1 MSVKIIIDDAKG
13 LYQQGATSGG
23 VVGIKQ
29 TRSSAGVA
37 AGGDDVI
44 VSGAITVPA
53 NSLITAYHAVITSQL
68 DFADDANVG
77 IRFGNNSAG
86 SADTYV
92 ALDADGTLAAADD
105 PRNNLPVGH
114 GNSTVTQIADTLDSL
129 DASIALVA
137 VAGAQKIG
145 NSDVNIYGSLHSSED
160 IDAGG
165 AVQFIV
171 EFITFS

>member
-37 AGGDDVI
+37 AGGDGVI

-68 DFADDANVG
+68 DFAADANVG

-92 ALDADGTLAAADD
+92 ALVADGTLAVADELD
-105 PRNNLPVGH
+105 SLPVGH

-129 DASIALVA
+129 DASVALVA

-145 NSDVNIYGSLHSSED
+145 NSDVNIYGSLHSSVD

>member
-37 AGGDDVI
+37 VGGDNLI

-53 NSLITAYHAVITSQL
+53 NSLITAYHAVITSEL
-68 DFADDANVG
+68 VFEDNANVG
-77 IRFGNNSAG
+77 IRFGNSAAG
-86 SADTYV
+86 TNDAYV
-92 ALDADGTLAAADD
+92 ALVADGTASAVAS
-105 PRNNLPVGH
+105 LPVGY
-114 GNSTVTQIADTLDSL
+114 GNSTVSQIADTLDNL
-129 DASIALVA
+129 DAATALIA

-145 NSDVNIYGSLHSSED
+145 TSDVNIYGSLVSTANINAD
-160 IDAGG
+160 G